1 MASTEADDALQGRT
15 CKHVSDVAWRGI
27 AHDMNELDSEE
38 LTIIIDSYSA
48 NRSSCSTP
56 LFTFNACIFGGY

>member
-15 CKHVSDVAWRGI
+15 CKHVSDVAWRSI

-38 LTIIIDSYSA
+38 LIIIIDSYSA
-48 NRSSCSTP
+48 NRSSCSAP